1 MSTESTRNRTWFDL
15 LFEEYHER
23 GEAMFAFS
31 PKQIE
36 EAFEG
41 DLAITYEQAQEE
53 WVSHG
58 AGLLVKRTVYVG
70 FLKRMVADFKA
81 WEAKQPLVRVQYKY
95 TDTWD
100 RPCYEVVSHAEDAP
114 VKVGQILKD
123 VELLPIGEAVTLH
136 DHYQGEPNRALNIH
150 VVYVE
155 PMSTVEDT
163 AAFVRT
169 EDPTT
174 PVSDTEGS

>member
-1 MSTESTRNRTWFDL
+1 MTENTSTNTSTKSWFDL
-15 LFEEYHER
+15 LYDEYRAR
-23 GEAMFAFS
+23 GEVMFAFS
-31 PKQIE
+31 QKQVE

-41 DLAITYEQAQEE
+41 DLAVTWEQAQTE

-58 AGLLVKRTVYVG
+58 AGLLVKRTAYVG
-70 FLKRMVADFKA
+70 FIKRMVGDFKA

-123 VELLPIGEAVTLH
+123 VELLDIGKAKVLH
-136 DHYQGEPNRALNIH
+136 DHYQGEPNSALNIH

-155 PMSTVEDT
+155 PLNTTEDT
-163 AAFVRT
+163 AAFVAN
-169 EDPTT
+169 EDN
-174 PVSDTEGS
+174 